1 MNGCQPS
8 FACYSLK
15 VNGTEMTGK
24 SQGEAVNILRSTRG
38 LVKLLIQREEI
49 IQAPTRPVVEVH
61 IYINS

>member
-1 MNGCQPS
+1 MNCKLTFS
-8 FACYSLK
+8 CFAVK

-49 IQAPTRPVVEVH
+49 IQAPTRPVLEVH
-61 IYINS
+61 TYL